1 MAHQA
6 QDTFIAVLK
15 DGTERRVAKGE
26 PFSDRH
32 ELVVRDQEA
41 QRANPDRTPLFA
53 RMTLDDEEEGAPA
66 RRPRGRPRK
75 IQPEVAAAADE
86 EQDGEQ

>member
-1 MAHQA
+1 MAQQA

-32 ELVVRDQEA
+32 ELVIRDQEA

-53 RMTLDDEEEGAPA
+53 PMDLDEEVAPA
-66 RRPRGRPRK
+66 KPRT
-75 IQPEVAAAADE
+75 AAKAKGA
-86 EQDGEQ
+86 